1 MTTQSSL
8 LSLKGKSDLEV
19 RLEEVSAYQVVARV
33 GKANRALESQPG
45 LGGGERPEGPSNP
58 VSFCAKSGK

>member
-8 LSLKGKSDLEV
+8 LCPNGKSDLEI
-19 RLEEVSAYQVVARV
+19 RLEEVTADQVVARV

-45 LGGGERPEGPSNP
+45 LGGGERPEGHSNP
-58 VSFCAKSGK
+58 VSVCAKSGK